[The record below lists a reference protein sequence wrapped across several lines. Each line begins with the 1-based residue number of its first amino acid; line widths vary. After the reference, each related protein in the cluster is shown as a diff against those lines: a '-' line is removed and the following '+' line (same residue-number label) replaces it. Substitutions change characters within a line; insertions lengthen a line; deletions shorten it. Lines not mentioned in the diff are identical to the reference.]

1 MTRGTCNFR
10 QRDIDV
16 IYRAAKKA
24 GYSSVKVE
32 IDIDG
37 KKITATATTGDGA
50 TGSNGATDNGK
61 RPREAT
67 GDEWDKI

>member
-1 MTRGTCNFR
+1 MARGTCNFR

-24 GYSSVKVE
+24 GYTSVKVE

-37 KKITATATTGDGA
+37 KKITATASDGA
-50 TGSNGATDNGK
+50 TGSNGGPDNGK
-61 RPREAT
+61 RPRDAT